1 MDNNIWAV
9 DQIENTTA
17 IIENITTK
25 EKKEVN
31 IQLLPQNI
39 KEGSLISYKNKTYKL
54 ELTQEKQRRIDILE
68 KFQKLRDNQNRP

>member
-39 KEGSLISYKNKTYKL
+39 KEGSLISYKNKNYKL